1 MICARGEL
9 RKPVSHALGY
19 FRSLAVRVLRLVC
32 VLPLALRVRLLASS
46 VEPAHDPG
54 RI

>member
-1 MICARGEL
+1 
-9 RKPVSHALGY
+9 VSHALGC
-19 FRSLAVRVLRLVC
+19 FRSFMVVRVLRQC
-32 VLPLALRVRLLASS
+32 AATCASDAKFAIARASS